1 MAEIP
6 DLNRLSVSERVFN
19 LASKAFYGPEMG
31 QGGETRSPEGELVP
45 PAGYDPAQSGL
56 TDPFL
61 ASWDPARGQRIVN
74 PTYEQRTIGLSEAI
88 AKGVG
93 EARGTLPVY
102 LASKQVGMAKQ
113 AIGSLIRGAKSAQ
126 RRFR

>member
-1 MAEIP
+1 MAKIP

-45 PAGYDPAQSGL
+45 PAGYDPSQSGL

-61 ASWDPARGQRIVN
+61 ANWDPARGRGIVN

-88 AKGVG
+88 AKGIG
-93 EARGTLPVY
+93 ETRGLLPVQ
-102 LASKQVGMAKQ
+102 LAVGQARMAKQ
-113 AIGSLIRGAKSAQ
+113 AIGSLVRGAKAAQ

>member
-6 DLNRLSVSERVFN
+6 DLNRLSVPERIFN
-19 LASKAFYGPEMG
+19 LASKAFYGPEVG
-31 QGGETRSPEGELVP
+31 QGGEIRSPEGELMP
-45 PAGYDPAQSGL
+45 PADYDPSKSGL

-61 ASWDPARGQRIVN
+61 ANWDPARGQRIVN

-88 AKGVG
+88 AKSVG
-93 EARGTLPVY
+93 EARSTLPVQ
-102 LASKQVGMAKQ
+102 LAVKQVGMARQ
-113 AIGSLIRGAKSAQ
+113 AVDSLIRGAKAAQ